1 MALVAQPGGGRP
13 PYYCSCCNASAVSS
27 ARTAFLFQRCRTS
40 LDLIRYLLHDL
51 GIFPAPDPPSMHQQL
66 NDALVDVAQAGKQLV
81 FVIDKAQNLSE
92 SMLQTVRLLSDFEIV
107 QDKLCKSSLRGS
119 RN

>member
-1 MALVAQPGGGRP
+1 M
-13 PYYCSCCNASAVSS
+13 N
-27 ARTAFLFQRCRTS
+27 
-40 LDLIRYLLHDL
+40 
-51 GIFPAPDPPSMHQQL
+51 
-66 NDALVDVAQAGKQLV
+66 ALVDVAQAGKQLV